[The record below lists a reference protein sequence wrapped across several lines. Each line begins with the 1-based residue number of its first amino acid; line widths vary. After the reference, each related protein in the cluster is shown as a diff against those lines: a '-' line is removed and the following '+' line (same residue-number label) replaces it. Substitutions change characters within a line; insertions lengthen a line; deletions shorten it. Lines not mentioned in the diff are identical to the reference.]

1 MSNEWWDES
10 LCLEEKIPTDLFY
23 GTEDET
29 VGERNLRIEM
39 AKAVCSRCSVRTNCL
54 EWARSNDERG
64 IWGGTTENERWR
76 VESAA
81 PTISSVETSP
91 TPRSIWLQIAN
102 SDGVVLRMT
111 KRFGDPTW
119 QVMVDDTVRSE
130 HYVEGE
136 GWIAWN
142 KAVEARMRI

>member
-1 MSNEWWDES
+1 MSNDWWADA
-10 LCLEEKIPTDLFY
+10 LCRNEGIPTDLFY
-23 GTEDET
+23 GSEDET

-39 AKAVCSRCSVRTNCL
+39 AKAVCGRCGVRTNCL
-54 EWARSNDERG
+54 ESARNGDERG

-81 PTISSVETSP
+81 EPEAKEPTT
-91 TPRSIWLQIAN
+91 TPRSIWLGIAD
-102 SDGVVLRMT
+102 SEGITLRVT

-119 QVMVDDTVRSE
+119 QVVVDGIVRSE